1 MTITL
6 AKWSIEDYHRI
17 LNAGVFDN
25 QSVELLKGEIVNMSP
40 EGESHAYFSSTAAEY
55 LMQLLG
61 DLALI
66 RSAKPI
72 TLPND
77 SEPEPDIAIVE
88 RLGREYLEHHPYP
101 QNIFWLIEYSDST
114 LEKDLDLKTKVY
126 AEVGIP
132 EYWVVNLRKRQVV
145 VFRDPEDSDYL
156 SKFTISEGTIN
167 PLAFPEVSVS
177 VASIGSR

>member
-25 QSVELLKGEIVNMSP
+25 QSVELLKGEIVNISP

-55 LMQLLG
+55 LMQLLS
-61 DLALI
+61 DRALI

-101 QNIFWLIEYSDST
+101 QNIYWLIEYSDST
-114 LEKDLDLKTKVY
+114 LEKD
-126 AEVGIP
+126 
-132 EYWVVNLRKRQVV
+132 
-145 VFRDPEDSDYL
+145 
-156 SKFTISEGTIN
+156 
-167 PLAFPEVSVS
+167 
-177 VASIGSR
+177 SI